1 MQTQCCGRKKKHEG
15 EPQEIR
21 KISQKYHTMRFNNTE
36 YNPMTNTY
44 SVYTLTLQRPLI
56 FGVFQGKMAFFP
68 KVLFLKSSTVFCM
81 LVMFTHGGTAETV
94 EIK

>member
-56 FGVFQGKMAFFP
+56 FGVFQEKWHFFR
-68 KVLFLKSSTVFCM
+68 KYFF
-81 LVMFTHGGTAETV
+81 
-94 EIK
+94 